1 MEQHTE
7 KDKDLEEPVLINAVQ
22 EAPDTPSQKRCQN
35 MHRDENRH
43 TDPANAMQ
51 DEGQHG
57 TLSLISQGGRQA
69 DISIQAHLS
78 LLENFVWG
86 K

>member
-1 MEQHTE
+1 MEERTE
-7 KDKDLEEPVLINAVQ
+7 KDKDLEEPVLVNAVQ
-22 EAPDTPSQKRCQN
+22 KAPDAPSQKRCQN
-35 MHRDENRH
+35 VHRDKNRH
-43 TDPANAMQ
+43 ADPADSMQ

-57 TLSLISQGGRQA
+57 TLPFISQGGRQA

-78 LLENFVWG
+78 LLENLVWG